1 MNSRS
6 KGRREA
12 NLRLIV
18 ILIGIAGAAMIA
30 FAVLTPQSNSGG
42 MMGHGTTTYDLS
54 NLVLAMAGAVL
65 LTASLSFVF
74 LREGYEPLEEDTV
87 PMPPPASVSVP
98 ASVPMAASV
107 VAPVEVADPPAA
119 VPQAAAPDEK
129 HLALRLLSGDERTV
143 FRAIL
148 DAGGEIFQKDVVNRT
163 KMSDAKVSRVLDRL
177 EEKGLVTR
185 ERHGM
190 SNKVRIE
197 IEP

>member
-1 MNSRS
+1 MSDRSR
-6 KGRREA
+6 GRREE
-12 NLRLIV
+12 NLRLLV
-18 ILIGIAGAAMIA
+18 IFVGIAGAAMIA

-42 MMGHGTTTYDLS
+42 MMGRGTTTYDLS
-54 NLVLAMAGAVL
+54 NLVIAMAGAVL
-65 LTASLSFVF
+65 LTASLAFIF
-74 LREGYEPLEEDTV
+74 LREGYEPLEEETV
-87 PMPPPASVSVP
+87 PMTPASVSVP
-98 ASVPMAASV
+98 ASVPMASSV
-107 VAPVEVADPPAA
+107 VAPLEVADPPQVA
-119 VPQAAAPDEK
+119 PQATAPDEK
-129 HLALRLLSGDERTV
+129 HLALRLLTGDERTV

-148 DAGGEIFQKDVVNRT
+148 DAGGETLQKDVVNRT